1 MFWGWVSSPN
11 DSMWL
16 GLGAGWER
24 ILSFLMIVPDV
35 LSSVQLSCPC
45 LAAGSWEA
53 GSCPP
58 SPGQGRAPQEG
69 GVSLQ
74 EATSVCDGSQ
84 HPHSTF
90 LDGGTQGPQTLPA
103 ASPPNPN
110 TPRTLR
116 AAPQILLTCS
126 WLPHFARTVPFTG
139 NTFPHLLRLE
149 KSSSSPKARAQ
160 IGEGARG
167 YHIFPPATCQA
178 PSKGRLLSVSPTA
191 ARAPTSSP
199 FYRWGT
205 WGYLLR
211 VAQCQRGPGIPR
223 AQLAKPQSSPVHAPL
238 AVGTV
243 QSPEQGHPSF
253 SLQHRALL
261 SLLSCWSFPVRPPLS
276 LTGPSLRRGAD

>member
-45 LAAGSWEA
+45 LAAGSREA

-58 SPGQGRAPQEG
+58 SPGRGRAPQEG

-74 EATSVCDGSQ
+74 EATSACHGSQ

-90 LDGGTQGPQTLPA
+90 LDGGIQGPPDA
-103 ASPPNPN
+103 ACSFTPTSQHPKNTMCCSP
-110 TPRTLR
+110 
-116 AAPQILLTCS
+116 CS

-139 NTFPHLLRLE
+139 NTFPHLLHLE
-149 KSSSSPKARAQ
+149 KSSSSPKAKAQ

-178 PSKGRLLSVSPTA
+178 PCRGATTLSES
-191 ARAPTSSP
+191 
-199 FYRWGT
+199 
-205 WGYLLR
+205 L
-211 VAQCQRGPGIPR
+211 CGPGTN
-223 AQLAKPQSSPVHAPL
+223 Q
-238 AVGTV
+238 
-243 QSPEQGHPSF
+243 
-253 SLQHRALL
+253 
-261 SLLSCWSFPVRPPLS
+261 
-276 LTGPSLRRGAD
+276 

>member
-58 SPGQGRAPQEG
+58 SPGRGQAPQEG

-90 LDGGTQGPQTLPA
+90 LVSGPQGPQTLPA
-103 ASPPNPN
+103 ASPPHPN

-126 WLPHFARTVPFTG
+126 WLPHFHG
-139 NTFPHLLRLE
+139 LFP
-149 KSSSSPKARAQ
+149 S
-160 IGEGARG
+160 
-167 YHIFPPATCQA
+167 
-178 PSKGRLLSVSPTA
+178 
-191 ARAPTSSP
+191 
-199 FYRWGT
+199 
-205 WGYLLR
+205 
-211 VAQCQRGPGIPR
+211 PGIPFHIFCVWR
-223 AQLAKPQSSPVHAPL
+223 NPAHLPRPGHRSGRERG
-238 AVGTV
+238 GTI
-243 QSPEQGHPSF
+243 F
-253 SLQHRALL
+253 SLLPHAKR
-261 SLLSCWSFPVRPPLS
+261 RP
-276 LTGPSLRRGAD
+276 RGNYSQ